1 MSAVQQEKEKRAP
14 YFTAYV
20 DTEVE
25 VSPYDLQRAGWV
37 YVGKPGAEAPRSVAQ
52 VQRAVV
58 PVVEVFHDDEHEG
71 PMRWCRHPVCAAVT
85 QESWRDAEEEW

>member
-1 MSAVQQEKEKRAP
+1 MSAVQKEEKRAP

-25 VSPYDLQRAGWV
+25 VSPRELEAAGWV
-37 YVGKPGAEAPRSVAQ
+37 YVGTPGAEAPQSTAE

-58 PVVEVFHDDEHEG
+58 PVIEEFHDDEHEG
-71 PMRWCRHPVCAAVT
+71 PMRWCQHAVCRAVNE
-85 QESWRDAEEEW
+85 ESWRDASEDW